1 MNVEKAK
8 SYMLE
13 KSCIESMNKTAKYI
27 NSLDFN
33 DESYAFVLMT
43 IKSVKDEF
51 KDCCELIEKMIKL
64 IKLKPEDCD
73 VTMAATEVYL
83 EEQGAMLDVIRA
95 GYRFIETCAAIEE
108 SKNIKQ
114 YN

>member
-51 KDCCELIEKMIKL
+51 KGCSELIEKMIEL

-73 VTMAATEVYL
+73 VTMAATEVFI
-83 EEQGAMLDVIRA
+83 EEQGSMLDVIRA
-95 GYRFIETCAAIEE
+95 GYRFIETCEAIEE

-114 YN
+114 CN

>member
-51 KDCCELIEKMIKL
+51 KDCSELVQKMIELMK
-64 IKLKPEDCD
+64 IKPYDCD
-73 VTMAATEVYL
+73 LMMAATEVYL
-83 EEQGAMLDVIRA
+83 DEQRAMLDVMGE
-95 GYRFIETCAAIEE
+95 GYHFIETYSAIEE